1 MKNRKGGEE
10 RGGGGNFRDKRVTFQ
25 FRIFRIPEI
34 ISSLMKNFFPRV
46 KDLPPPSVSSF
57 SNNPT
62 PDLAPDIISSFGE
75 GEQFASILCLII
87 LRAYNCNYNTVD
99 DNEVFRSFHFVYSS
113 STKDEL
119 CNEELVLYVTRLNSV
134 GLAVKTGWEI
144 SG

>member
-1 MKNRKGGEE
+1 
-10 RGGGGNFRDKRVTFQ
+10 
-25 FRIFRIPEI
+25 
-34 ISSLMKNFFPRV
+34 MKNFFPRV

-62 PDLAPDIISSFGE
+62 PILLLILFHLSERENSLP
-75 GEQFASILCLII
+75 SILCLII

-99 DNEVFRSFHFVYSS
+99 DNEVFRSYFVYSS